1 MHTSPSS
8 REALVQEFLR
18 LVDIVARLRGPDGCP
33 WDKEQTQK
41 SLTKY
46 ILEEAFELAE
56 AIDSGDQK
64 HILDELGDY
73 LFQVVLQAQVAK
85 DEQLFELKD
94 ILKNLSDKMIRRHP
108 HVFGDVKAETS
119 DEVLANW
126 AKIKAA
132 EAAANNVTGQAT
144 SPQPVRL
151 TKDLRGFPALLTAWK
166 IGKRSEQWKFDW
178 DTPAQVEAKVTEEFA
193 EVKEAIAASDPKAQL
208 DEMGDLLFA
217 VAQWARHLGI
227 DPEAALRQ
235 GNLKFEK
242 RFSVMIEHSKLTQDQ
257 FRALPLD
264 EKEALWQEAKK
275 FVKKSEPSP

>member
-1 MHTSPSS
+1 MQAESSS

-18 LVDIVARLRGPDGCP
+18 LVEIVARLRGPDGCP

-46 ILEEAFELAE
+46 VLEEAFELAE

-73 LFQVVLQAQVAK
+73 LFQVVLQAQVAA
-85 DEQLFELKD
+85 DENHFALADVLR
-94 ILKNLSDKMIRRHP
+94 NLSDKMVRRHP
-108 HVFGDVKAETS
+108 HVFGDVKLGTS

-132 EAAANNVTGQAT
+132 EAADA
-144 SPQPVRL
+144 PKKPLRL
-151 TKDLRGFPALLTAWK
+151 AKELRGFPALLTAWK

-178 DTPAQVEAKVTEEFA
+178 NTPAQVEAKVTEELE
-193 EVKEAIAASDPKAQL
+193 EVREAIGKGDAAAQL

-242 RFSVMIEHSKLTQDQ
+242 RFSAMIENARLTQDA

-264 EKEALWQEAKK
+264 EKEALWADAKK
-275 FVKKSEPSP
+275 FVKKSESRD

>member
-1 MHTSPSS
+1 MQTRSPS

-46 ILEEAFELAE
+46 VLEEAFELAE
-56 AIDSGDQK
+56 AIDSGNQK

-73 LFQVVLQAQVAK
+73 LFQVVLQAQVAQ
-85 DEQLFELKD
+85 DENLFALTD

-119 DEVLANW
+119 AEVLVNW

-132 EAAANNVTGQAT
+132 EVEA
-144 SPQPVRL
+144 SPEPAKPFRL
-151 TKDLRGFPALLTAWK
+151 AKELRGFPALLTSYK
-166 IGKRSEQWKFDW
+166 IGKRSEDWKFDW
-178 DTPAQVEAKVTEEFA
+178 DTPAQVEAKVTEEFR
-193 EVKEAIAASDPKAQL
+193 EVQEAIAQKDPAAQL

-242 RFSVMIEHSKLTQDQ
+242 RFSVMIEHAKLTQDQ

-264 EKEALWQEAKK
+264 EKEALWADAKK
-275 FVKKSEPSP
+275 FVRKSATPT